1 MTFKTSFEFEDG
13 PKLRHL
19 QGRKNSGKKHNHP
32 AEVQV
37 QCMKVLSNFLGKQKY
52 ISGEQVSRWAIFV
65 FVRSLA
71 EKNPTGNVML
81 IVLICLRLSVK
92 YESFSCDTNCICLI
106 WFFQMLLLQS
116 SRRILKVNSITII
129 DVLFGKKCFSLKGH
143 LSNCSLQEWWT
154 HFVYLC

>member
-32 AEVQV
+32 AEVHV

-71 EKNPTGNVML
+71 EK
-81 IVLICLRLSVK
+81 K
-92 YESFSCDTNCICLI
+92 TNRQRDANYSYL
-106 WFFQMLLLQS
+106 
-116 SRRILKVNSITII
+116 LKVKRQVRVI
-129 DVLFGKKCFSLKGH
+129 
-143 LSNCSLQEWWT
+143 
-154 HFVYLC
+154 

>member
-1 MTFKTSFEFEDG
+1 MTFETSFEFEDG

-32 AEVQV
+32 AEVHV

-71 EKNPTGNVML
+71 EKKNN
-81 IVLICLRLSVK
+81 RQR
-92 YESFSCDTNCICLI
+92 DANCSYL
-106 WFFQMLLLQS
+106 
-116 SRRILKVNSITII
+116 LKVKRQVRVI
-129 DVLFGKKCFSLKGH
+129 
-143 LSNCSLQEWWT
+143 
-154 HFVYLC
+154 

>member
-32 AEVQV
+32 TEVHV

-71 EKNPTGNVML
+71 EKNNN
-81 IVLICLRLSVK
+81 RQR
-92 YESFSCDTNCICLI
+92 DANCSYL
-106 WFFQMLLLQS
+106 
-116 SRRILKVNSITII
+116 LKVKRQVRVI
-129 DVLFGKKCFSLKGH
+129 
-143 LSNCSLQEWWT
+143 
-154 HFVYLC
+154 